1 MSQSIPVYQV
11 SDLVN
16 EMRKLME
23 TSYPEIWIEGELSSL
38 STPASGHLYFSL
50 KDETSQLRCAMF
62 RSRVSVNRYRAKAG
76 DLVRVRAKISVY
88 PARGDLQCIVQ
99 YIEDAGEGML
109 QRRFEDLQIK
119 LNEEGLFNADHK
131 LPIPSFARHIGLI
144 TSPTGAAVN
153 DILSTLAR
161 RSPGIPVTLYPAV
174 VQGETAAASLIQAIS
189 NAVAHKRCD
198 VIILARGGGSLEDLW
213 CFNDEALARAIYQC
227 PIPIVS
233 AVGHEIDMSIAD
245 YVADLR
251 APTPTAAAELLSP
264 DNKIMLNQLLSVQ
277 QRLYNSIGRYL
288 EQQAQRVDS
297 RYRQLQHPKSKILLN
312 QKQLRATSGRLTN
325 AMQSQFRTDKS
336 RIDNQTGRLQTQ
348 QPLKRVLHQ
357 LKQTSVLTNRLRR
370 AQSNSIT
377 QGRQKFESLG
387 SQLQMVSPLA
397 TLQRGFSITRN
408 QQDEIIRDARNN
420 SLGDNVKIQLKSGS
434 LQCEIQ
440 RIIE

>member
-434 LQCEIQ
+434 FQCEIQ